1 MSFRMKI
8 VMLASIT
15 FYTAMGQKYETQP
28 FRVVKNL
35 QGLEIRYYPPVMKIQ
50 SDNNFGDLFGYI
62 SGKNQDKAKIA
73 MTTPVYMKDSDGQDV
88 MEFVLPN
95 SFKSVNTPT
104 PESPGVRVFESK
116 PGYFIAIGF
125 GGYAKE
131 KSKVKQT
138 ERLIALAK
146 QHQLKLIGKPL
157 LLVYNSPFR
166 FFNRKNEMLFEIAY
180 QE

>member
-1 MSFRMKI
+1 
-8 VMLASIT
+8 
-15 FYTAMGQKYETQP
+15 MGQKYETQP

-73 MTTPVYMKDSDGQDV
+73 MTTPVYMKDSDGQEV

-104 PESPGVRVFESK
+104 P
-116 PGYFIAIGF
+116 
-125 GGYAKE
+125 
-131 KSKVKQT
+131 
-138 ERLIALAK
+138 
-146 QHQLKLIGKPL
+146 
-157 LLVYNSPFR
+157 
-166 FFNRKNEMLFEIAY
+166 
-180 QE
+180 